1 MKIYRLELAL
11 KDAMHRKPFYFLRY
25 LTMTKRNTAQRATT
39 FTVEFDN
46 SNSQANSKKAHASFT
61 AWKLQELG
69 GWSEFVG
76 DNWQIL
82 PKWDG
87 ISVEDYDFVKQV
99 INEWNEQAERLIE
112 KLENSKPK
120 VKKLGSKLENFT
132 AFEENLDE
140 VPENLLLIYQN
151 QLSDLRKPDIS
162 LEHLASELT
171 FYDFFMRIASWEPV
185 NAHFIPFKNLQ
196 NLIKIWK
203 EFTSFEENT
212 VEDSENAS
220 PFRKSRD
227 FKRVLGTEQTPNE
240 KNYEKNL
247 IQKLTFKRM
256 LEEMELLDSQK
267 LATIK
272 QNLENIE
279 YLEQQYREM
288 IVDNWLSPKQ
298 QQIRIKKFK
307 KEKRKIQDK
316 TWKIEYYLR
325 DKYGY
330 MLEN

>member
-1 MKIYRLELAL
+1 
-11 KDAMHRKPFYFLRY
+11 
-25 LTMTKRNTAQRATT
+25 MTKRNTAQKATT

-46 SNSQANSKKAHASFT
+46 SNSEATLSKAHASFT

-76 DNWQIL
+76 DNWEIL

-87 ISVEDYDFVKQV
+87 ISDENYDFVKQLV
-99 INEWNEQAERLIE
+99 KEWNEQVERLVE

-120 VKKLGSKLENFT
+120 IEKLGSRLENFT
-132 AFEENLDE
+132 AYEQKLDE

-151 QLSDLRKPDIS
+151 QLTDLRKPDIS

-196 NLIKIWK
+196 NLVKISK
-203 EFTSFEENT
+203 EFTAFEENT
-212 VEDSENAS
+212 VEDWENET
-220 PFRKSRD
+220 PFRKTRD

-240 KNYEKNL
+240 KNYEKRL
-247 IQKLTFKRM
+247 IEKLTFKRM
-256 LEEMELLDSQK
+256 LEEMELLDWEK
-267 LATIK
+267 LAIIRE
-272 QNLENIE
+272 NLENIE

-288 IVDNWLSPKQ
+288 LVDNWLSARQ
-298 QQIRIKKFK
+298 QKIQIKKLK
-307 KEKRKIQDK
+307 KEKRKTQDR

>member
-1 MKIYRLELAL
+1 
-11 KDAMHRKPFYFLRY
+11 
-25 LTMTKRNTAQRATT
+25 MTY
-39 FTVEFDN
+39 
-46 SNSQANSKKAHASFT
+46 SKKAHWAKNFTVAFDNSSSDADFSKAFESFT
-61 AWKLQELG
+61 ASNLWELE
-69 GWSEFVG
+69 GWSEFV
-76 DNWQIL
+76 DENWQIL
-82 PKWDG
+82 PRWDG
-87 ISVEDYDFVKQV
+87 ISVENYEKVKQLV
-99 INEWNEQAERLIE
+99 KDWNELSERLVE

-120 VKKLGSKLENFT
+120 IKKLGSKLENFT
-132 AFEENLDE
+132 AYEQNLDE

-151 QLSDLRKPDIS
+151 QLSDLRKNDIS

-196 NLIKIWK
+196 NLVKISK
-203 EFTSFEENT
+203 EFICFQENA
-212 VEDSENAS
+212 VENSENET

-227 FKRVLGTEQTPNE
+227 FKRVLGTENTPNE

-247 IQKLTFKRM
+247 IQKLTFRRM
-256 LEEMELLDSQK
+256 LEEMELLDSKK
-267 LATIK
+267 LAIIRE
-272 QNLENIE
+272 NLENIE